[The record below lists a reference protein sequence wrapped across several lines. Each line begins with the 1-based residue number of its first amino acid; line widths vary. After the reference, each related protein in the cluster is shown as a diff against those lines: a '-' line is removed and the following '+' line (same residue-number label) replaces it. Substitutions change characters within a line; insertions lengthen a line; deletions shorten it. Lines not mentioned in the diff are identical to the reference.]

1 MGRDRRGPS
10 PGGSG
15 RSPRRRSPAS
25 GSGWRAWLRRTR
37 RSGSRFRD
45 DASSFDA
52 ELWSGAFT
60 SDRPQTI
67 NEVLEVTGGYEG
79 LVNHLME
86 MLQAGASL
94 VGLAVTRQ
102 RHKPSGPELIAAAT
116 NEGCFTE
123 NQAKALNNLN
133 RTRNRLRHSSPGVL
147 ADEVHE
153 RTELLLKAMPR
164 LLSSYVRWMEA
175 RGIRLLPDEPS

>member
-15 RSPRRRSPAS
+15 RSPSADVARIRQRLARMAPQNKA
-25 GSGWRAWLRRTR
+25 LRLAL
-37 RSGSRFRD
+37 SRYRD
-45 DASSFDA
+45 DAGSFDA

-133 RTRNRLRHSSPGVL
+133 RLQHSSPGVP

-153 RTELLLKAMPR
+153 RIELLLKAMPR
-164 LLSSYVRWMEA
+164 LLSSYVRWMEG